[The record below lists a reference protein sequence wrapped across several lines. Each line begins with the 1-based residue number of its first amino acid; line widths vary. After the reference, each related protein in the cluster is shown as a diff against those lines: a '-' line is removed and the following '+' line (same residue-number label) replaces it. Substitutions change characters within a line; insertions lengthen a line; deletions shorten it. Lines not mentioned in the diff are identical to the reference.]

1 MIIDADVHLSPLT
14 EYETNMNL
22 EKLLAAMEESG
33 VDKALCWAH
42 RPYVRDR
49 LSEVQKYLYESMKR
63 FPDRILGF
71 GWIDPRLG
79 MQAARDELHRCLYEY
94 GFYGIKFNGSQN
106 EHLNDDPDLVL
117 PLVEEIARCG
127 SVLALHTG
135 ADACENTHPLRVR
148 NIAKRYPELR
158 ILMVHMGGA
167 SSSDLSL
174 SAIEVAKECK
184 NVTIIGSEIGTR
196 ALLKAIR
203 ELGADRVCF
212 GSDTPFGVMRA
223 EVGKYQGMLKGVAT
237 EEEKELIFSGNIRRV
252 LGV

>member
-106 EHLNDDPDLVL
+106 EHLNDDPDL
-117 PLVEEIARCG
+117 AAGGGDC
-127 SVLALHTG
+127 
-135 ADACENTHPLRVR
+135 PLRFGPGAAHR
-148 NIAKRYPELR
+148 SRRLR
-158 ILMVHMGGA
+158 EYASAAGQESCKAVSGTPDPHGA
-167 SSSDLSL
+167 Y
-174 SAIEVAKECK
+174 
-184 NVTIIGSEIGTR
+184 GR
-196 ALLKAIR
+196 
-203 ELGADRVCF
+203 CF
-212 GSDTPFGVMRA
+212 F
-223 EVGKYQGMLKGVAT
+223 L
-237 EEEKELIFSGNIRRV
+237 
-252 LGV
+252 